1 MPRGKTREGLI
12 EVLAAGF
19 PEIGC
24 QTIPSAPARQGPTW
38 APFQPFNIVSGT
50 KMTGMCDEIRPQA
63 RLLPLTIYVAAP
75 RGFCAGVDRAI
86 QIVELALAKYGA
98 PVYVRHEIVH
108 NRHVVEALKAKGAIF
123 VEELD
128 EIPDTQA
135 PVIFS
140 AHGVPK
146 SVPEAAEARNLFYL
160 DATCPLVS
168 KVHIEA
174 ERHHEAGREVLLI
187 GHAGHPEVLG
197 TMGQLPEGSVHLIET
212 IDDALAF
219 IPKDADALAYTTQ
232 TTLSVDDTRAI
243 AEVLKGRFP
252 RMVGPHKDDIC
263 YATTNRQE
271 AVKRIAPLCDRL
283 IVVGSP
289 NSSNSLRLVE
299 VAGRV
304 GCPRAMLVQ
313 SAAEIDWANFVGIE
327 SLGITAGASAPE
339 VLVEEI
345 IEAFKARFAA
355 KVQSVV
361 TAEEDIA
368 FKLPRQLR
376 DGPAL

>member
-1 MPRGKTREGLI
+1 
-12 EVLAAGF
+12 
-19 PEIGC
+19 
-24 QTIPSAPARQGPTW
+24 
-38 APFQPFNIVSGT
+38 
-50 KMTGMCDEIRPQA
+50 MTGMSKANGRHSDRP
-63 RLLPLTIYVAAP
+63 PLTIYLAAP

-108 NRHVVEALKAKGAIF
+108 NRFVVESLKAKGAIF

-128 EIPDTQA
+128 EIPDTGA
-135 PVIFS
+135 PIVFS

-146 SVPEAAEARNLFYL
+146 AVPEAAQARNLFYL

-174 ERHHEAGREVLLI
+174 ERHYAQGREVLLI

-197 TMGQLPEGSVHLIET
+197 TMGQLPEGTVHLIET
-212 IDDALAF
+212 IADAERF
-219 IPKDADALAYTTQ
+219 TPKSVDALAYTTQ

-243 AEVLKGRFP
+243 VEVLQRRFP
-252 RMVGPHKDDIC
+252 RIVGPRKDDIC

-271 AVKRIAPLCDRL
+271 AVKRIAGECDRL

-299 VAGRV
+299 VAKRA

-313 SAAEIDWANFVGIE
+313 SAREIDWNEFIGIR
-327 SLGITAGASAPE
+327 SVSITAGASAPE
-339 VLVEEI
+339 VLVNEI
-345 IEAFKARFAA
+345 IDAFKARFDAS
-355 KVQSVV
+355 VESVV
-361 TAEEDIA
+361 TAEENIA

-376 DGPAL
+376 DGPSI